1 MRAFGLA
8 VCVCHRV
15 YGLVWFGCVCVIVCM
30 GGCGGG
36 GCLHTHPWI
45 RRRDTEGFCVL
56 YVQPLRTSTMYSLL
70 SLSHT
75 PIRPISFR
83 ILIHRGCSRMQY
95 LGRSYGGGWY
105 GYDD

>member
-75 PIRPISFR
+75 HPFALSRFAFSYTVDVVE
-83 ILIHRGCSRMQY
+83 CST
-95 LGRSYGGGWY
+95 
-105 GYDD
+105 